1 MGDVDDADYVLEAQ
15 VGHLMRRAYQ
25 RHLALFQGIMGE
37 DGPTSVQFATLVT
50 LWRQGPLSQNLL
62 GRLLA
67 MDPPTV
73 KGVVTRLMARG
84 LVVREKDA
92 NDARLLRVALTPAAL
107 AALPGWV
114 ERARAITAATLAPL
128 SAPDAARLARLLRR
142 LG

>member
-1 MGDVDDADYVLEAQ
+1 MQEDPEDYVLEAQ
-15 VGHLMRRAYQ
+15 VGHLLRRAYQ

-37 DGPTSVQFATLVT
+37 DGPTSMQFAALHT
-50 LWRQGPLSQNLL
+50 LWKRGPLSQNLL

-92 NDARLLRVALTPAAL
+92 TDARLLRVALTAAAL
-107 AALPGWV
+107 AALPGWI
-114 ERARAITAATLAPL
+114 EKARSISAATLAPL
-128 SAPDAARLARLLRR
+128 PRDEAARIGAILRR
-142 LG
+142 MG

>member
-1 MGDVDDADYVLEAQ
+1 MDQEPEDYVLEEQ
-15 VGHLMRRAYQ
+15 VGHLLRRAYQ

-37 DGPTSVQFATLVT
+37 DGPTSMQFAALFT
-50 LWRQGPLSQNLL
+50 LWKRGPLSQNLL

-73 KGVVTRLMARG
+73 KGVVARLMARG

-92 NDARLLRVALTPAAL
+92 SDARLLRVALTPAAL

-114 ERARAITAATLAPL
+114 ERARAISAATLAPL
-128 SAPDAARLARLLRR
+128 PREDAARLTAILRR
-142 LG
+142 MG